1 MLKELLALAK
11 EIKEEKKY
19 RAQLI
24 TENTSIDALDYFV
37 QKTRATGVTIT
48 VEFNDGK
55 RIRIEPY
62 TGQKVESKTFAEKYM
77 EAHKNAV

>member
-1 MLKELLALAK
+1 MIKELLELAK
-11 EIKEEKKY
+11 TIKEEKKY
-19 RAQLI
+19 RAQLL
-24 TENTSIDALDYFV
+24 TENVSIDALDYFV

-62 TGQKVESKTFAEKYM
+62 NPQTIKTQTFAEKYM